1 MLKGVRH
8 MAVFILFV
16 VFGFPILFCADW
28 HFWHN
33 AFEECLMPTLIVLLA
48 SIILMYTSI
57 GGNESF
63 LIWVIIYTVFT
74 YITMDDK
81 AVSVQVKRTVCTF
94 SA

>member
-1 MLKGVRH
+1 

-16 VFGFPILFCADW
+16 VFGFPILSVLIGIFGTMLLKNVW
-28 HFWHN
+28 
-33 AFEECLMPTLIVLLA
+33 MPTLIVLLA

-74 YITMDDK
+74 YIAAWMTRRFRLK
-81 AVSVQVKRTVCTF
+81 
-94 SA
+94 

>member
-1 MLKGVRH
+1 

-16 VFGFPILFCADW
+16 VFGFPILSVLIGIFGTMLLKNVW
-28 HFWHN
+28 
-33 AFEECLMPTLIVLLA
+33 MPTLIVLLA

-74 YITMDDK
+74 YIAAWMT
-81 AVSVQVKRTVCTF
+81 KRF
-94 SA
+94 RLK